1 MDTALLETFRQVAAH
16 GSITGAARSLGYTQS
31 AVSRQVAA
39 LEATMSARLFDRRGR
54 GVQLTEHGRRLLSH
68 AESLLARI
76 DVARRDLEALDRLEA
91 GRLRVGAFPTAVA
104 TLIPR
109 AMAAFAADHPD
120 VSLSLVEGATP
131 RQLARLERD
140 DADVAVISAFPGQ
153 RVDDDRF
160 ELAHLLDDAML
171 VALPTGHWLA
181 GRRRVR
187 LGDLAGE
194 RWIGADPR
202 DEDDRVLGPAR
213 LAGELA
219 TDFPVREWT
228 AKLGLVAAGL
238 GVTLVPSLATP
249 AARSDLAL
257 APLDP
262 RDAPP
267 RRVLAA
273 TLRGVTPPPA
283 TGAFIASLRASAT
296 LLAGATR

>member
-1 MDTALLETFRQVAAH
+1 
-16 GSITGAARSLGYTQS
+16 
-31 AVSRQVAA
+31 VSRQVAS
-39 LEATMSARLFDRRGR
+39 LEASVGARLFDRRGR
-54 GVQLTEHGRRLLSH
+54 GVQLTEHGRRLLLH
-68 AESLLARI
+68 AASLLARI

-104 TLIPR
+104 SLIPR
-109 AMAAFAADHPD
+109 AMAAFAADHPN

-131 RQLARLERD
+131 RQLASLERD
-140 DADVAVISAFPGQ
+140 DADVAVISAFPRQ
-153 RVDDDRF
+153 RVDEDRF

-171 VALPTGHWLA
+171 VALPSGHRLA

-202 DEDDRVLGPAR
+202 DEDDRVLGPGR
-213 LAGELA
+213 FAGELA

-228 AKLGLVAAGL
+228 AKLGLVASGL

-249 AARSDLAL
+249 AARPDLAL
-257 APLDP
+257 ARLDP

-283 TGAFIASLRASAT
+283 TGAFIASLRASAM
-296 LLAGATR
+296 LLAGAR

>member
-39 LEATMSARLFDRRGR
+39 LEASVGARLFDRRRR
-54 GVQLTEHGRRLLSH
+54 GVRVTEHGRRLLSH

-76 DVARRDLEALDRLEA
+76 EVARRDLEALDRVEA

-104 TLIPR
+104 TLIPL
-109 AMAAFAADHPD
+109 AMAAFAGDHPN
-120 VSLSLVEGATP
+120 VSLSLIEGPTP
-131 RQLARLERD
+131 RQLAYLERD
-140 DADVAVISAFPGQ
+140 DADIAVISAFPGQ
-153 RVDDDRF
+153 RVDDRRF
-160 ELAHLLDDAML
+160 ELAHLLDDAMF
-171 VALPTGHWLA
+171 VALPSGHRLA
-181 GRRRVR
+181 ARRRVR
-187 LGDLAGE
+187 LADLAGE

-213 LAGELA
+213 LAGEFS
-219 TDFPVREWT
+219 TDLPVRDWT

-238 GVTLVPSLATP
+238 GVTLMPSLAT
-249 AARSDLAL
+249 ASARPDLAL
-257 APLDP
+257 AALDP

-267 RRVLAA
+267 RRIHAA

-283 TGAFIASLRASAT
+283 TDAFIAALRASAEP
-296 LLAGATR
+296 LAEAR